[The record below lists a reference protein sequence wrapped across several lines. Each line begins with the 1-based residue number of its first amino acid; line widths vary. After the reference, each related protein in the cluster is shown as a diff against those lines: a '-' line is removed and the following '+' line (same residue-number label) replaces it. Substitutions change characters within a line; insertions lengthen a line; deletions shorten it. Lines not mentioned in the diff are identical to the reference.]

1 MQCLVEQGQLM
12 YDTAG
17 ATCSFD
23 LVEGLPDWLPLIV
36 ALLETYGFLVWM
48 PFYCRYAAGFFA
60 ECVEDS
66 AHVCW

>member
-1 MQCLVEQGQLM
+1 M

-23 LVEGLPDWLPLIV
+23 LVEGFPDWLPLIV

-48 PFYCRYAAGFFA
+48 PFYCRYAAEF
-60 ECVEDS
+60 CLS
-66 AHVCW
+66 ASTIPHMVVGSWLLVL